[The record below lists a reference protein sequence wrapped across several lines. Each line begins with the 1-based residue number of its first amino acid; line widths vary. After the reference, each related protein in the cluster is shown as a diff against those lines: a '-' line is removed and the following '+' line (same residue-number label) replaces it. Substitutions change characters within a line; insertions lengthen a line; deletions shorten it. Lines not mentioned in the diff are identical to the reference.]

1 MLGKRLRQGKLFT
14 SENRLRRKVGEE
26 SFYVFL
32 ADHLHELFRD
42 EDFAM
47 LYCLDNGRKR
57 APPSLSATVLIPQT
71 FDRVSDQE
79 ATDRARFDQ
88 RWQLA
93 LGLAD
98 EEVSFAKSTLC
109 TFRNQLQ
116 ERHWALTSPRV
127 CQETQAPSC
136 TGYNGHLW

>member
-1 MLGKRLRQGKLFT
+1 MLGKRSPQGKLFIA
-14 SENRLRRKVGEE
+14 ENRLRKKVGEE

-32 ADHLHELFRD
+32 ADHRHELFRD

-47 LYCLDNGRKR
+47 LYCLDNGRDS
-57 APPSLSATVLIPQT
+57 APPSLLATALILQT

-93 LGLAD
+93 LGLGD
-98 EEVSFAKSTLC
+98 EEVPFAKSTLC
-109 TFRNQLQ
+109 TFRNQLIIHKQ
-116 ERHWALTSPRV
+116 AKLIFKKGIEHLRRHGFV
-127 CQETQAPSC
+127 KK
-136 TGYNGHLW
+136 H